1 MTEKKEKKE
10 KQDQDPNKC
19 SKCGSGQIYYR
30 IKTREKVC
38 RACSYIEGAKQ

>member
-1 MTEKKEKKE
+1 MMTEKKEKE
-10 KQDQDPNKC
+10 KQKADPNRC

-38 RACSYIEGAKQ
+38 RVCGNIEGAKQ